1 MTIDDL
7 IAKIT
12 AHRHNQNQIA
22 PPIDSGGSDG
32 YVALAAEFEVEVMP
46 KSKI

>member
-1 MTIDDL
+1 MPKSPKSLHID
-7 IAKIT
+7 KIKT
-12 AHRHNQNQIA
+12 KLLH
-22 PPIDSGGSDG
+22 PLDSGGSDG